1 MTTPTLAADPRL
13 ELVPAFLKSGW
24 NPAADFRFRMLTPA
38 DWALRRK
45 VYARQLEVVRIFREA
60 GVRFLAGTDLANPY
74 IFAGGSL
81 HDELALFVATG
92 FTPIEA
98 LRAATIDPARF
109 LRMTDSLGTV
119 AVGKVADLVLLDAD
133 PLANIEHVRR
143 VSVVIANGR
152 VYDEAERTKILADA
166 KRRAAAAPGQ

>member
-1 MTTPTLAADPRL
+1 
-13 ELVPAFLKSGW
+13 
-24 NPAADFRFRMLTPA
+24 MLTPA

-45 VYARQLEVVRIFREA
+45 VYARQLEVVAIFREA

-74 IFAGGSL
+74 IFAGASL
-81 HDELALFVATG
+81 HDELSLFVAAG
-92 FTPIEA
+92 FSAIEA
-98 LRAATIDPARF
+98 LRSATIDPARY

-119 AVGKVADLVLLDAD
+119 AVGKVADLALLDAD

-143 VSVVIANGR
+143 VSVVIADGR
-152 VYDEAERTKILADA
+152 VYDEAARAKILADA